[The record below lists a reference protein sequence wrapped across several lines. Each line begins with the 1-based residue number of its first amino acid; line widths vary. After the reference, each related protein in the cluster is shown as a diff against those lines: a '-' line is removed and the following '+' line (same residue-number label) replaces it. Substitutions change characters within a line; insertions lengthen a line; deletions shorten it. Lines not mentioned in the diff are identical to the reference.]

1 MLETVGAQVT
11 ATSIVEQAMRAFE
24 TEIPQV
30 VVSDIGMPQH
40 DGAELIRR
48 IQELA
53 PESGGRVPAVALT
66 GHARAVDRTK
76 VLSACHMIHLA
87 KPVEPDEMLAAVS
100 SLARFA

>member
-1 MLETVGAQVT
+1 
-11 ATSIVEQAMRAFE
+11 MRAFE

-40 DGAELIRR
+40 DGAELIGR
-48 IQELA
+48 IRELA

-66 GHARAVDRTK
+66 GRARAVDRTK
-76 VLSACHMIHLA
+76 VLSAGYIHLA
-87 KPVEPDEMLAAVS
+87 KPVAPDEMVAAVS